1 MAQPAGTFGFRLEN
15 RQGKQ
20 DVEGLRELQR
30 DLRKL
35 GDATKMEMKAT
46 HLEAA
51 NIVADDA
58 AKKAPVRTGRLRAS
72 IKGSAVMTGGR
83 VRIGYGGGPASL
95 YAGPIHFGWPARRI
109 RPQPFVYDALD
120 PKRPEVLRLYE
131 QRMDELTKKYDLR

>member
-1 MAQPAGTFGFRLEN
+1 MSGTFGFRLEN

-20 DVEGLRELQR
+20 GVQGLREVQR
-30 DLRKL
+30 QLRKL
-35 GDATKMEMKAT
+35 GDDTKTAMKPT

-51 NIVADDA
+51 EIVADA
-58 AKKAPVRTGRLRAS
+58 ARKITPVRSGRLRRS
-72 IKGSAVMTGGR
+72 VKGSAVMTGGR
-83 VRIGYGGGPASL
+83 VRIGYGGGAPSL

-131 QRMDELTKKYDLR
+131 KRIDELTKKYDLR